1 MRFVLSSAVLGSP
14 PTWTTTNTKE
24 TEMTV
29 TVIDVNAAHPY
40 HVRIGSHLVPEIAEL
55 GGRFRNVGIVYQE
68 SVSYFVA
75 EIAAALR
82 ENGSTVH
89 LFPVPDAEAG
99 KTLVVAEELWIK
111 CGKAGITRADV
122 IMGVG
127 GGAATDLAGFI
138 ASTWMRGIAFISCPT
153 SLLGMVDAGVG
164 GKTGINN
171 AIGKNL
177 VGTFHEPQGVFID
190 LHVLYTLPRSEIV
203 SGMAEVVKCGFIAD
217 QRILELVEDNPAAV
231 FDVDGPVLHE
241 LVCRS
246 VQVKADVVSCDLRE
260 SGLRENLNYGHTL
273 AHAIE
278 QREHYLWRHG
288 NAVAVGMVFAA
299 ALART
304 AGLLNEADVN
314 RTRDIVSAVGL
325 PTSYDAEALDEL
337 ISTMYSDKKNRTGV
351 LRFVVLDGF
360 GNPVRMENPTQE
372 QLAAAYAEVSK
383 Q

>member
-1 MRFVLSSAVLGSP
+1 MRS
-14 PTWTTTNTKE
+14 
-24 TEMTV
+24 
-29 TVIDVNAAHPY
+29 TVIDVKAAQPY
-40 HVRIGSHLVPEIAEL
+40 HVCIGSHLVPDIAEL
-55 GGRFRNVGIVYQE
+55 GSTFRNVGIVYQK
-68 SVSYFVA
+68 SVSTFVA
-75 EIAAALR
+75 DIAAALQSKGT
-82 ENGSTVH
+82 NVH
-89 LFPVPDAEAG
+89 LFAVPDAEAG
-99 KTLVVAEELWIK
+99 KTLVVAEELWMS
-111 CGKAGITRADV
+111 CGNAGITRADA

-177 VGTFHEPQGVFID
+177 IGTFHEPRGVFID
-190 LHVLYTLPRSEIV
+190 LSVLHTLPRAEIV
-203 SGMAEVVKCGFIAD
+203 SGMAEVVKCGFISD
-217 QRILELVEDNPAAV
+217 QRIIDLIEENPAAV
-231 FDVDGPVLHE
+231 FDVDGAVLHE
-241 LVCRS
+241 LVQRS

-260 SGLRENLNYGHTL
+260 TGLRENLNYGHTL

-304 AGLLNEADVN
+304 AGLLNDADVA
-314 RTRDIVSAVGL
+314 RTHAVLHSVGL
-325 PTSYDAEALDEL
+325 PTTYEAGALDEL
-337 ISTMYSDKKNRTGV
+337 THTMQSDKKNRNGA

-360 GNPVRMENPTQE
+360 GNPIRLENPSPQ
-372 QLAAAYAEVSK
+372 QLADAYSVISEPEGK
-383 Q
+383 

>member
-24 TEMTV
+24 IEMTV

-177 VGTFHEPQGVFID
+177 VGTFHEPQ
-190 LHVLYTLPRSEIV
+190 LS
-203 SGMAEVVKCGFIAD
+203 
-217 QRILELVEDNPAAV
+217 
-231 FDVDGPVLHE
+231 
-241 LVCRS
+241 
-246 VQVKADVVSCDLRE
+246 
-260 SGLRENLNYGHTL
+260 
-273 AHAIE
+273 
-278 QREHYLWRHG
+278 
-288 NAVAVGMVFAA
+288 
-299 ALART
+299 
-304 AGLLNEADVN
+304 
-314 RTRDIVSAVGL
+314 
-325 PTSYDAEALDEL
+325 L
-337 ISTMYSDKKNRTGV
+337 IHI
-351 LRFVVLDGF
+351 
-360 GNPVRMENPTQE
+360 
-372 QLAAAYAEVSK
+372 
-383 Q
+383 

>member
-1 MRFVLSSAVLGSP
+1 
-14 PTWTTTNTKE
+14 
-24 TEMTV
+24 MTP

-40 HVRIGSHLVPEIAEL
+40 HVRIGSHLVEDIAEL
-55 GGRFRNVGIVYQE
+55 GGTFRNVGIVYQE

-75 EIAAALR
+75 DIAEALR
-82 ENGSTVH
+82 RHDTTPH

-99 KTLVVAEELWIK
+99 KTLAVAEELWMK
-111 CGKAGITRADV
+111 CGHAGITRADA

-177 VGTFHEPQGVFID
+177 VGTFHEPRGVFID
-190 LHVLYTLPRSEIV
+190 LATLHTLPQAEII

-217 QRILELVEDNPAAV
+217 QRIVEVVEENPAAV
-231 FDVDGPVLHE
+231 FQVDGAVLHE

-260 SGLRENLNYGHTL
+260 AGQIGR
-273 AHAIE
+273 AH
-278 QREHYLWRHG
+278 
-288 NAVAVGMVFAA
+288 V
-299 ALART
+299 
-304 AGLLNEADVN
+304 
-314 RTRDIVSAVGL
+314 
-325 PTSYDAEALDEL
+325 
-337 ISTMYSDKKNRTGV
+337 
-351 LRFVVLDGF
+351 
-360 GNPVRMENPTQE
+360 
-372 QLAAAYAEVSK
+372 
-383 Q
+383 

>member
-1 MRFVLSSAVLGSP
+1 M
-14 PTWTTTNTKE
+14 
-24 TEMTV
+24 
-29 TVIDVNAAHPY
+29 
-40 HVRIGSHLVPEIAEL
+40 
-55 GGRFRNVGIVYQE
+55 
-68 SVSYFVA
+68 
-75 EIAAALR
+75 
-82 ENGSTVH
+82 
-89 LFPVPDAEAG
+89 
-99 KTLVVAEELWIK
+99 
-111 CGKAGITRADV
+111 
-122 IMGVG
+122 
-127 GGAATDLAGFI
+127 
-138 ASTWMRGIAFISCPT
+138 
-153 SLLGMVDAGVG
+153 
-164 GKTGINN
+164 
-171 AIGKNL
+171 
-177 VGTFHEPQGVFID
+177 
-190 LHVLYTLPRSEIV
+190 
-203 SGMAEVVKCGFIAD
+203 
-217 QRILELVEDNPAAV
+217 EDNPAAV

-304 AGLLNEADVN
+304 AGLLTEADVN

-351 LRFVVLDGF
+351 LRFVVLDGI

>member
-1 MRFVLSSAVLGSP
+1 
-14 PTWTTTNTKE
+14 
-24 TEMTV
+24 MTA

-40 HVRIGSHLVPEIAEL
+40 HVRIGSNLIPAIAEL
-55 GGRFRNVGIVYQE
+55 GGQFRNVGIVYQE
-68 SVSYFVA
+68 SVSYFVN
-75 EIAAALR
+75 EIAAALQQ
-82 ENGSTVH
+82 NGSSVH

-99 KTLVVAEELWIK
+99 KTLAVAEELWVK

-190 LHVLYTLPRSEIV
+190 LSVLHTLPRAEIV

-217 QRILELVEDNPAAV
+217 ERILELVESHPTAF

-260 SGLRENLNYGHTL
+260 AGLRENLNYGHTL

-278 QREHYLWRHG
+278 KREKYLWRHG

-304 AGLLNEADVN
+304 AGLLTDTDVD
-314 RTRDIVSAVGL
+314 RTRSIISKVGL
-325 PTSYDAEALDEL
+325 PTHYVAGALDEL
-337 ISTMYSDKKNRTGV
+337 TSTMYSDKKNRTGA

-360 GNPVRMENPTQE
+360 GHPVRLENPTPE
-372 QLAAAYAEVSK
+372 QLAAAYAEVSEH
-383 Q
+383 